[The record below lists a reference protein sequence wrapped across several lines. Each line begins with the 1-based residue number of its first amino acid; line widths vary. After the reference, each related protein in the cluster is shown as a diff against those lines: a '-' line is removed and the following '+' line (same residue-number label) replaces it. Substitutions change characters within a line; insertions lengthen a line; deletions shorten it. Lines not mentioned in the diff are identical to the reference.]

1 MPPVSEPVP
10 SVWREF
16 WRTWIV
22 GALLPVYLLTT
33 FVGTLARVDG
43 ESMEPTLHSGEVLL
57 LLKYPR
63 WLRAWG
69 LPTGYPQRGDVV
81 VFKAPAD
88 SPYAY
93 ETVYGLR
100 HRPYNIKRVIGLP
113 GDRIEFR
120 DGQLW
125 RNGQAVAESYAS
137 QEGYVNDEGPLT
149 VPPGKIWVVGDNR
162 RTGSSLDSRSYG
174 PVSLS
179 DVAGPVP
186 WRLWPRPQALAQ
198 HSTF

>member
-1 MPPVSEPVP
+1 MPPVSEPRS
-10 SVWREF
+10 SVWRDF
-16 WRTWIV
+16 WRTWIL

-43 ESMEPTLHSGEVLL
+43 ESMEPTLASGEVLL

-69 LPTGYPQRGDVV
+69 LPTAYPQRGDVV

-137 QEGYVNDEGPLT
+137 QEGYVNNEGPLT

-174 PVSLS
+174 PVDLR

-186 WRLWPRPQALAQ
+186 WRLWPRPQGLAR
-198 HSTF
+198 HSPF